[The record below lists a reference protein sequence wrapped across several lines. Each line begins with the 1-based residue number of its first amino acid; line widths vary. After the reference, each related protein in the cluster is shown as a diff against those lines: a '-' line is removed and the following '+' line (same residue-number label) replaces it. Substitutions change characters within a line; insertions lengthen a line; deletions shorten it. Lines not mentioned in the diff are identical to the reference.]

1 MSSGIVWDALCGMW
15 RHYVVLQTMEASTAS
30 HKQDAAADALRN
42 RQPALDAR
50 EALMSAIRSRQF
62 NLNRVCRAPEPR
74 KSSSATW
81 HELLGVLR
89 AEHFPICGTVLDAS
103 LQL

>member
-1 MSSGIVWDALCGMW
+1 MSSGVVWDALCGSW
-15 RHYVVLQTMEASTAS
+15 RRFVVLQAMEASTAS

-42 RQPALDAR
+42 QQPALDAR
-50 EALMSAIRSRQF
+50 EALMSAIRSRHF
-62 NLNRVCRAPEPR
+62 NLKSVCRAPEPR
-74 KSSSATW
+74 ESSSATW

-89 AEHFPICGTVLDAS
+89 AEHYPICETVLDAS